1 MESERTL
8 LVGSTQVNQLF
19 WHRFATKAADKRSTG
34 VDAVVHIQRVAIA
47 VHAEL

>member
-8 LVGSTQVNQLF
+8 LVGSAQVNKLF
-19 WHRFATKAADKRSTG
+19 RHRFASEAADKRSTG
-34 VDAVVHIQRVAIA
+34 VDAIVHIQRVAIA